1 MFMVSKESQYL
12 CAMVHK
18 ETSGG
23 GNQYDKPQE
32 LGPSYYCKASDK
44 VARGDRLT
52 GVWLAGIA
60 VRVCTLVDTARR
72 RAP

>member
-1 MFMVSKESQYL
+1 MVYGVRRTLITLGVCNMFMVSKESQYL

-52 GVWLAGIA
+52 GV
-60 VRVCTLVDTARR
+60 
-72 RAP
+72 

>member
-52 GVWLAGIA
+52 GV
-60 VRVCTLVDTARR
+60 
-72 RAP
+72 